1 MKLKPELVRS
11 LLLYLEDNLGYSEP
25 LYSGNITIDDY
36 SKDDI
41 CYTIKLLKDGGYIK
55 ATNIPGDNYVEYL
68 VDSIT
73 WKGHELLDNVRDSK
87 VWREVKRILKT
98 LASVSIPI
106 IQSVASSVA
115 SSVAM
120 SMIVTQSNSLL

>member
-41 CYTIKLLKDGGYIK
+41 CYTIKLLKDGDYIE
-55 ATNIPGDNYVEYL
+55 ATAIPSDNYVEYL
-68 VDSIT
+68 VSSIT
-73 WKGHELLDNVRDSK
+73 WKGHELLDNIRDKNVFKK
-87 VWREVKRILKT
+87 VIAKISNSFV
-98 LASVSIPI
+98 SVSIPI
-106 IQSVASSVA
+106 IQSVAADFIKSK
-115 SSVAM
+115 
-120 SMIVTQSNSLL
+120 LL